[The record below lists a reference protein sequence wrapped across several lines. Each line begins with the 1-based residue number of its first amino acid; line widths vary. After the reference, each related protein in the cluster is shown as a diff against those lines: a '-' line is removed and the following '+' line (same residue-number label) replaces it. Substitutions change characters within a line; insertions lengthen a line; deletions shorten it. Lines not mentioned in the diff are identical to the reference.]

1 MEQHENRPILDLTSS
16 SSENEEFGDE
26 NEQAIYET
34 LTSLVDRVVL
44 KINAGKILKM
54 FFISLF

>member
-1 MEQHENRPILDLTSS
+1 MEQHENIPILDLTSS

-26 NEQAIYET
+26 NEQAIYKT
-34 LTSLVDRVVL
+34 VTSLVDRVVL

-54 FFISLF
+54 FFISSF